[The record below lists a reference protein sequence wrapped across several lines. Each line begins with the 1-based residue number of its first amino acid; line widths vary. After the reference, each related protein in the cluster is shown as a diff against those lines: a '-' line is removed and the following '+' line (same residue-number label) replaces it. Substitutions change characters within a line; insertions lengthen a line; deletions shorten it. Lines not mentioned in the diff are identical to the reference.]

1 MNEDEQQQHVPNVA
15 NVPREA
21 TTESNNTV
29 RLPEFWQ
36 HDPVMWFKQAEA
48 AFRRG
53 NVTQSLVKYDFVLM
67 KLLPA
72 VVQAVRDL
80 IQAVDDT
87 MPDAYE
93 QLKGRLVCSFG
104 QSMWQQ
110 ANAIIDHPGVGDTR
124 PSALM
129 NSMLSLLPE
138 GERPGILFLAH
149 FLRRLPAEIRN
160 HLAGAKF
167 DSPRDMAEHADVQWD
182 ARGGAAMMAH
192 IDYNTNRGQSPQRRD
207 RWQLPARKSPGRSSR
222 SGQRQQTPGREEKLC
237 FYLQLCHFSSV
248 CCGAGTAR
256 SYASETVS

>member
-1 MNEDEQQQHVPNVA
+1 
-15 NVPREA
+15 
-21 TTESNNTV
+21 
-29 RLPEFWQ
+29 
-36 HDPVMWFKQAEA
+36 MWFKQAEA

-67 KLLPA
+67 KLPPA

-80 IQAVDDT
+80 IQSVDDAT
-87 MPDAYE
+87 PDAYE
-93 QLKGRLVCSFG
+93 QLKGRLVGSFG

-167 DSPRDMAEHADVQWD
+167 DSPRDMAAHADVLWD

-192 IDYNTNRGQSPQRRD
+192 VDYSSSRGRSPQRRD
-207 RWQLPARKSPGRSSR
+207 RWQSPARKSPGRGSR

-237 FYLQLCHFSSV
+237 FYHKRFGARAYACRAPCTWAGNEKAASSN
-248 CCGAGTAR
+248 
-256 SYASETVS
+256 